1 MRLRHTVGAALG
13 ALALL
18 VTLPTPADAATGFV
32 LFQYGDPL
40 LPKSTWQSG
49 QLENPP
55 ADGVCYNL
63 PEVQGHPLWFGIGP
77 NNAMAE
83 ETVYVFT
90 EVDCLGVRTKVDPG
104 VKKGNN
110 VIFKS
115 YLIENLGG

>member
-1 MRLRHTVGAALG
+1 MRLRYTVGAALG

-18 VTLPTPADAATGFV
+18 VTMPTSAHAADGFV
-32 LFQYGDPL
+32 FYKYGNPA
-40 LPKSTWQSG
+40 LPSTWQPG

-63 PEVQGHPLWFGIGP
+63 PDVQGHPLWFGIGP
-77 NNAMAE
+77 ENAMSD
-83 ETVYVFT
+83 ETLFVYT

-104 VKKGNN
+104 VHKGNN

-115 YLIENLGG
+115 YLIETIE